1 MEGMNKTG
9 NGPALQEQGR
19 SKNED
24 YGPSEGGAL
33 NKGVAYAQSLDGTYP
48 GADTNSETSGPGQ
61 MKPGHFKGSAD
72 RGCNW
77 G

>member
-9 NGPALQEQGR
+9 QGPALSDGGR
-19 SKNED
+19 TKNED
-24 YGPSEGGAL
+24 YGPSSGGAL
-33 NKGVAYAQSLDGTYP
+33 NKGVAYTENLAGTYP

-61 MKPGHFKGSAD
+61 MKPGHHKGSAA
-72 RGCNW
+72 RGCRF